1 MALLWATFVSP
12 YAYDYDMAI
21 LVVVAA
27 LSHDAFLRVMGR
39 ETCANLLAVML
50 LTQFAGFVW
59 WTFNGTGGVSA
70 LPLSA
75 LFVVL
80 IGVVAKDRL
89 TDPSNHPADDLPSN
103 VT

>member
-1 MALLWATFVSP
+1 
-12 YAYDYDMAI
+12 
-21 LVVVAA
+21 
-27 LSHDAFLRVMGR
+27 MGR

-50 LTQFAGFVW
+50 LTQFARFVW